1 MCIISFNFS
10 THRPACNW
18 TFLPLALQLIV
29 LIVTGFLVG
38 QASAGDGAFR
48 VTLSDDVIVLDEHS
62 RSGSIDL
69 VNLGEDPME
78 FTLKVDDE
86 AKGAAPDGTPLI
98 RWTPTRSLVPA
109 NRSVAMRVAARP
121 PANLAPGEY
130 IFRVNVTA
138 SVQRPKMTPGA
149 EEKEAEKGIAVTI
162 PVVPVLP
169 VTVYVRHKIETPM
182 IDAKPL
188 VLTPEDKKIAGY
200 FPVTKRMPGVSF
212 VGQIQL
218 VEQGSGKVVNQGR
231 LVLAPATDTSK
242 VSMPL
247 GKIPL
252 EKGARYCLRV
262 WDHFPGEGAPKLEV
276 CGQ

>member
-1 MCIISFNFS
+1 L
-10 THRPACNW
+10 ALV
-18 TFLPLALQLIV
+18 LPLVTLLVAGV
-29 LIVTGFLVG
+29 LRG
-38 QASAGDGAFR
+38 QAYGGDGAFR
-48 VTLSDDVIVLDEHS
+48 VTLSDDVIVLDEHT

-69 VNLGEDPME
+69 VNLGADPME

-121 PANLAPGEY
+121 PANLPPGEY
-130 IFRVNVTA
+130 VFRVGVTA
-138 SVQRPKMTPGA
+138 SVQRPKMAPGE
-149 EEKEAEKGIAVTI
+149 EEKAAEKGIAVTI
-162 PVVPVLP
+162 PVVPILP

-182 IDAKPL
+182 IDVKPL
-188 VLTPEDKKIAGY
+188 ILTPEDKKIAGY

-218 VEQGSGKVVNQGR
+218 VEQSSGKVVSRGR
-231 LVLAPATDTSK
+231 LVLAPAKNSSQ
-242 VSMPL
+242 VSMPR
-247 GKIPL
+247 GETPMI
-252 EKGARYCLRV
+252 KGARYCLRV
-262 WDHFPGEGAPKLEV
+262 WDHFPGEGDPKLEV